1 MKTFKI
7 TFFRIFKILIPL
19 FGKIMA
25 DVHFIISQATL
36 EEPTPSLGML
46 QLSHLIWRMPHL
58 HFGYYIITLSFQ
70 KNIVKKMLI

>member
-1 MKTFKI
+1 
-7 TFFRIFKILIPL
+7 
-19 FGKIMA
+19 MA